1 VIQWGFA
8 VWLFAAPHAFAQDVP
23 LQVLVNGRAYLV
35 NGAAISGQNGNG
47 PIDELT
53 VRKVNFTARV
63 LDEQILHSEFNKQ
76 LFNATNRAIVFRE
89 QVSGRL
95 LEPWRRSLLEGSSVA
110 GAGNDAA
117 LSAAKE
123 KFKEWATKLANDRR
137 ELALAIVRKDY
148 RDGIAAYRENVAIYR
163 KVIERNQTLTYD
175 DALRLMR
182 NEWLTM
188 RLALARA
195 VEERL
200 RSNDALAP
208 SNVGGWDQADANRLR
223 PRLEI
228 EVINRIDSDVKTAD
242 DLEASDKKLREIA
255 KIDASTLPDKVLGDY
270 VKAITELTIQIELWA
285 AAYTLR

>member
-1 VIQWGFA
+1 MRVVRTGRGFGMILHA
-8 VWLFAAPHAFAQDVP
+8 EEGQGTMPHCLRP
-23 LQVLVNGRAYLV
+23 RRNSR
-35 NGAAISGQNGNG
+35 NG
-47 PIDELT
+47 PQSSRTIGGNW
-53 VRKVNFTARV
+53 R
-63 LDEQILHSEFNKQ
+63 S
-76 LFNATNRAIVFRE
+76 
-89 QVSGRL
+89 RL
-95 LEPWRRSLLEGSSVA
+95 LGRIIG
-110 GAGNDAA
+110 
-117 LSAAKE
+117 
-123 KFKEWATKLANDRR
+123 T
-137 ELALAIVRKDY
+137 
-148 RDGIAAYRENVAIYR
+148 GIAAYRENVAIYR